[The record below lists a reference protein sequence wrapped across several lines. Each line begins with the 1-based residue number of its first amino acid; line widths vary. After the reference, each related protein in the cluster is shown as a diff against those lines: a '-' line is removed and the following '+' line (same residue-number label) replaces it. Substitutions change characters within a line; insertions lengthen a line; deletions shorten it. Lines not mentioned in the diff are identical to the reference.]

1 MMVHA
6 LERHSGEA
14 LAVALI
20 FAYQFLRVDGFPVL
34 DADRSLLTTKDL
46 LSFERNGF
54 IRIPSLLSKDE
65 VEDLK
70 GECLMSMEQ
79 TKSDAL
85 LHALNTNGEE
95 LAAPFLQHFNPWRS
109 NAAIARYSQSS
120 RLASIAAQLLNAK
133 TVRLYQDCIFQKR
146 PGDAPTD
153 WHADLKMTPLDT
165 NDFITVWIALDDVP
179 AYDDG
184 GSGLHFI
191 AGSHRDF
198 ALPYWHWNELTNE
211 EGPVLDLTGR
221 FEDKIVEQD
230 EPLLAGDCT
239 WHHGWCLH
247 SAPDLFDDEKKDR
260 VAFTASYVAD
270 GARLLDEN
278 VLGRQDGE
286 DSISYEGWADD
297 IAPGDVIDHELL
309 PLVWPPKVQEEEETR

>member
-1 MMVHA
+1 M
-6 LERHSGEA
+6 
-14 LAVALI
+14 
-20 FAYQFLRVDGFPVL
+20 
-34 DADRSLLTTKDL
+34 
-46 LSFERNGF
+46 
-54 IRIPSLLSKDE
+54 
-65 VEDLK
+65 
-70 GECLMSMEQ
+70 
-79 TKSDAL
+79 
-85 LHALNTNGEE
+85 
-95 LAAPFLQHFNPWRS
+95 
-109 NAAIARYSQSS
+109 AIARYSQSA
-120 RLASIAAQLLNAK
+120 RLASIAAQLLN
-133 TVRLYQDCIFQKR
+133 VHRVCLYQDCMFQKR

-179 AYDDG
+179 AHDDG

-191 AGSHRDF
+191 EGSHRDF

-211 EGPVLDLTGR
+211 DGPALDLTDR

-247 SAPDLFDDEKKDR
+247 SAPDLFDDETKDR

-270 GARLLDEN
+270 GARLLDEH

-286 DSISYEGWADD
+286 DSISYEDWIDD
-297 IAPGDVIDHELL
+297 IVPGDIIAHNLL
-309 PLVWPPKVQEEEETR
+309 PLVWPPKVKEGEQ

>member
-109 NAAIARYSQSS
+109 NAG
-120 RLASIAAQLLNAK
+120 N
-133 TVRLYQDCIFQKR
+133 C
-146 PGDAPTD
+146 
-153 WHADLKMTPLDT
+153 
-165 NDFITVWIALDDVP
+165 
-179 AYDDG
+179 
-184 GSGLHFI
+184 
-191 AGSHRDF
+191 
-198 ALPYWHWNELTNE
+198 
-211 EGPVLDLTGR
+211 
-221 FEDKIVEQD
+221 
-230 EPLLAGDCT
+230 
-239 WHHGWCLH
+239 
-247 SAPDLFDDEKKDR
+247 
-260 VAFTASYVAD
+260 
-270 GARLLDEN
+270 
-278 VLGRQDGE
+278 
-286 DSISYEGWADD
+286 
-297 IAPGDVIDHELL
+297 
-309 PLVWPPKVQEEEETR
+309 